1 MRNRKTIAVLFVAAL
16 VATVVPGVL
25 RTAKASVAGAG
36 PADVHFELTDDNAG
50 WFDTG
55 TSVFGTKSLAVAELP
70 RVGLGTLGV
79 SPTDVTTLDAGAA
92 AKGVVAGLRSNPVL
106 QVPGVPPV
114 LDSLATVSTA
124 LDTLKPQLDKIG
136 MSALLPEIDKI
147 NAELKTAALDPA
159 AKAGGLNTFPVG
171 VDLLKNLNELSTQ
184 LADVNL
190 PVKTTF
196 HIGPENTDTAHMVS
210 SLIWPTGAVG
220 FPYDQQ
226 GPTIGDL
233 SVDLTKPGLYAF
245 QCKIHPYMLGA
256 VVVDDPLTPGLDF
269 GKSLTVNLR
278 NFEAVPS
285 QSDLIF
291 KLVHTFFK
299 ITVPTNWDTYSDTK
313 PTVWDPQYPTG
324 PILTYDSF
332 GNPQLIPNLNDF
344 FHSYFHEP
352 VQQPALKAPA
362 VPGVGDVWVDTEMEQ
377 TAHKSKVGTATKID
391 TSDWSVTRKVA
402 LPQVNMNNPH
412 NMWTDAA
419 GKLVY
424 QTEWWSNRLD
434 VFDQVTGKLIRT
446 MPTGPSPSHV
456 MTEVGSDNVDVVING
471 GNQIMVFSPGATK
484 LLKTINLAP
493 PGVKPA
499 DPHAPWMSTDGR
511 FMVTPNVNHDTVSI
525 VDMMMGTSREESSL
539 GHWPIAQGMLP
550 DNSKFYTAN
559 FLDGTI
565 SCISMT
571 APACNDNGTLVHS
584 KLIDLQP
591 GYNPVT
597 GSTGAVGLGGI
608 PIQSPVS
615 PDGKTLLIANT
626 FTNNVGVVDT
636 RTDTLVKFLPCDAG
650 CHGINFG
657 FKKGGGYYGY
667 VSSKFANTLEVIDV
681 SNGPQAA
688 EVVGKITVNSRP
700 TTAVDDPIVGYSGF
714 GGMGI
719 FTQPLAYPGWSAAQ
733 KAAGA
738 PYTDQ
743 LTPCQVA
750 EPGKNAC

>member
-1 MRNRKTIAVLFVAAL
+1 
-16 VATVVPGVL
+16 
-25 RTAKASVAGAG
+25 
-36 PADVHFELTDDNAG
+36 
-50 WFDTG
+50 
-55 TSVFGTKSLAVAELP
+55 
-70 RVGLGTLGV
+70 
-79 SPTDVTTLDAGAA
+79 
-92 AKGVVAGLRSNPVL
+92 
-106 QVPGVPPV
+106 
-114 LDSLATVSTA
+114 
-124 LDTLKPQLDKIG
+124 
-136 MSALLPEIDKI
+136 
-147 NAELKTAALDPA
+147 
-159 AKAGGLNTFPVG
+159 
-171 VDLLKNLNELSTQ
+171 
-184 LADVNL
+184 
-190 PVKTTF
+190 
-196 HIGPENTDTAHMVS
+196 
-210 SLIWPTGAVG
+210 
-220 FPYDQQ
+220 
-226 GPTIGDL
+226 
-233 SVDLTKPGLYAF
+233 
-245 QCKIHPYMLGA
+245 
-256 VVVDDPLTPGLDF
+256 
-269 GKSLTVNLR
+269 
-278 NFEAVPS
+278 
-285 QSDLIF
+285 
-291 KLVHTFFK
+291 
-299 ITVPTNWDTYSDTK
+299 
-313 PTVWDPQYPTG
+313 
-324 PILTYDSF
+324 
-332 GNPQLIPNLNDF
+332 
-344 FHSYFHEP
+344 
-352 VQQPALKAPA
+352 
-362 VPGVGDVWVDTEMEQ
+362 
-377 TAHKSKVGTATKID
+377 
-391 TSDWSVTRKVA
+391 
-402 LPQVNMNNPH
+402 
-412 NMWTDAA
+412 MWTDAA